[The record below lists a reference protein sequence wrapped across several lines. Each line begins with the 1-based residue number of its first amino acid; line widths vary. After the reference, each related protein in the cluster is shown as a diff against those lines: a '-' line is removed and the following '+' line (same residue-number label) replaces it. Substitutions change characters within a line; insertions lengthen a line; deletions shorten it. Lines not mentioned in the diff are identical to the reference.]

1 MVKFLLQRP
10 VAVIMSTIAFI
21 VLGIVA
27 SFRLPVSLMPEID
40 IPEITVHYTWDNASI
55 NEVENTLTSG
65 LRGQLQQIPK
75 LTEIQSES
83 KEGSGLITMKFE
95 YGTSL
100 DYAFIEVNQK
110 VDACV
115 NSFPKEVQRPT
126 IIKASTSDLPVFYIN
141 INLKE
146 YDSEEKFLEFCE
158 FTDAVLKKRLEQ
170 LPDVAMADISG
181 MYSPELYIFPDE
193 AKLRSLKI
201 TQDQLKSA
209 IDNNNQVSGSLAVKD
224 GYYQYSISFASQITS
239 PEELENVYLNING
252 RLLQIK
258 DIARSGIRP
267 REKRGIFFNG
277 AKQSLC
283 LAVIKQS
290 NARMSEM
297 KEKVTGLLDQ
307 FREEYPDVEFSVSR
321 DQAQLLN
328 YSIDNLVQSLWQG
341 ILLAIVAMLFFLQDA
356 RSPVIIAISI
366 PVSVIICM
374 LFFQLIGISINTIS
388 LSGLILGVGMMVD
401 NSIITIDNINQHRMR
416 GKSLFQ
422 ACLDGTNEII
432 TPLLSSVLTTCAIFV
447 PLIFMSGIAGALFY
461 DQAMAVA
468 IGLFVSLAV
477 SITIVPVVF
486 HLLFIHAKEGKVTR
500 FIRQISFKHLEN
512 YYTNIFHFIFHHRL
526 IAMSGCFT
534 ILVLGFVLAL
544 QLRLER
550 MPTIDTNEMILRVDW
565 NSSIHI
571 DENEHRVKDIIE
583 RFSNKC
589 EEISCHT
596 GEKMFF
602 LNREKNQ
609 NINEAEFYIRTLH
622 AEELKQVISSIREYV
637 KADYP
642 GAKVDITKVDNLFEQ
657 LFKDNDVPLV
667 VYLSGESRRGG
678 PELDSVN
685 TFIEYLDSIMP
696 TLQLDKPSTS
706 ERIVVEILPDRLA
719 LYKVNQGALINVL
732 EKNISKMNIGKL
744 NTGSRYVPIVITGEE
759 KTILDIIRSSFV
771 SNSDQL
777 DIPVSALTRM
787 ERKLD
792 YKSIIGRKEGVV
804 VPLNIYHIDDS
815 TEQIIQT
822 IKKEAGNRNL
832 NTTFDGQYF
841 SGQETL
847 WEMVVV
853 VIVAILMLYFILAAQ
868 FESLTLPIILLVE
881 IPLDVAFTLLILWLS
896 GISLNLMSMIGI
908 VVMSGIVI
916 NDSILKIDTII
927 RLQRSGLA
935 LEEAIHEGGVRRLKP
950 ILMTSLTTIF
960 ALVPMLWGNDIG
972 TQLQR
977 PMSITLIAGMTVGT
991 FVSLFI
997 IPLFYYYLERIFIS
1011 RKK

>member
-1 MVKFLLQRP
+1 M
-10 VAVIMSTIAFI
+10 
-21 VLGIVA
+21 
-27 SFRLPVSLMPEID
+27 
-40 IPEITVHYTWDNASI
+40 
-55 NEVENTLTSG
+55 
-65 LRGQLQQIPK
+65 
-75 LTEIQSES
+75 
-83 KEGSGLITMKFE
+83 
-95 YGTSL
+95 
-100 DYAFIEVNQK
+100 
-110 VDACV
+110 
-115 NSFPKEVQRPT
+115 
-126 IIKASTSDLPVFYIN
+126 
-141 INLKE
+141 
-146 YDSEEKFLEFCE
+146 
-158 FTDAVLKKRLEQ
+158 
-170 LPDVAMADISG
+170 
-181 MYSPELYIFPDE
+181 
-193 AKLRSLKI
+193 
-201 TQDQLKSA
+201 
-209 IDNNNQVSGSLAVKD
+209 
-224 GYYQYSISFASQITS
+224 
-239 PEELENVYLNING
+239 
-252 RLLQIK
+252 
-258 DIARSGIRP
+258 
-267 REKRGIFFNG
+267 
-277 AKQSLC
+277 
-283 LAVIKQS
+283 
-290 NARMSEM
+290 
-297 KEKVTGLLDQ
+297 
-307 FREEYPDVEFSVSR
+307 

-486 HLLFIHAKEGKVTR
+486 HLLFIHAKEGKATR

-822 IKKEAGNRNL
+822 IKKKPV
-832 NTTFDGQYF
+832 T
-841 SGQETL
+841 
-847 WEMVVV
+847 
-853 VIVAILMLYFILAAQ
+853 
-868 FESLTLPIILLVE
+868 
-881 IPLDVAFTLLILWLS
+881 
-896 GISLNLMSMIGI
+896 GI
-908 VVMSGIVI
+908 
-916 NDSILKIDTII
+916 
-927 RLQRSGLA
+927 
-935 LEEAIHEGGVRRLKP
+935 
-950 ILMTSLTTIF
+950 
-960 ALVPMLWGNDIG
+960 
-972 TQLQR
+972 
-977 PMSITLIAGMTVGT
+977 
-991 FVSLFI
+991 
-997 IPLFYYYLERIFIS
+997 
-1011 RKK
+1011 

>member
-1 MVKFLLQRP
+1 M
-10 VAVIMSTIAFI
+10 I
-21 VLGIVA
+21 G
-27 SFRLPVSLMPEID
+27 
-40 IPEITVHYTWDNASI
+40 
-55 NEVENTLTSG
+55 
-65 LRGQLQQIPK
+65 
-75 LTEIQSES
+75 
-83 KEGSGLITMKFE
+83 
-95 YGTSL
+95 
-100 DYAFIEVNQK
+100 
-110 VDACV
+110 
-115 NSFPKEVQRPT
+115 
-126 IIKASTSDLPVFYIN
+126 
-141 INLKE
+141 
-146 YDSEEKFLEFCE
+146 
-158 FTDAVLKKRLEQ
+158 
-170 LPDVAMADISG
+170 
-181 MYSPELYIFPDE
+181 
-193 AKLRSLKI
+193 
-201 TQDQLKSA
+201 
-209 IDNNNQVSGSLAVKD
+209 
-224 GYYQYSISFASQITS
+224 
-239 PEELENVYLNING
+239 
-252 RLLQIK
+252 
-258 DIARSGIRP
+258 
-267 REKRGIFFNG
+267 
-277 AKQSLC
+277 C
-283 LAVIKQS
+283 LAV
-290 NARMSEM
+290 
-297 KEKVTGLLDQ
+297 
-307 FREEYPDVEFSVSR
+307 
-321 DQAQLLN
+321 
-328 YSIDNLVQSLWQG
+328 
-341 ILLAIVAMLFFLQDA
+341 
-356 RSPVIIAISI
+356 
-366 PVSVIICM
+366 
-374 LFFQLIGISINTIS
+374 
-388 LSGLILGVGMMVD
+388 
-401 NSIITIDNINQHRMR
+401 
-416 GKSLFQ
+416 
-422 ACLDGTNEII
+422 
-432 TPLLSSVLTTCAIFV
+432 
-447 PLIFMSGIAGALFY
+447 
-461 DQAMAVA
+461 
-468 IGLFVSLAV
+468 
-477 SITIVPVVF
+477 
-486 HLLFIHAKEGKVTR
+486 
-500 FIRQISFKHLEN
+500 
-512 YYTNIFHFIFHHRL
+512 
-526 IAMSGCFT
+526 
-534 ILVLGFVLAL
+534 LVLGFVLAF

-550 MPTIDTNEMILRVDW
+550 MPTIDTNEIILRVDW

-571 DENEHRVKDIIE
+571 DENEHRVEDIIK
-583 RFSNKC
+583 RFSDKC
-589 EEISCHT
+589 EEISCHA

-622 AEELKQVISSIREYV
+622 AEELEKVISSIREHV
-637 KADYP
+637 KANFP
-642 GAKVDITKVDNLFEQ
+642 MAKVDIAKVDNLFEQ

-685 TFIEYLDSIMP
+685 TFIEYLDSLMP

-719 LYKVNQGALINVL
+719 LYKVSQGTLINVL

-771 SNSDQL
+771 SNNDQL

-787 ERKLD
+787 EKKLD

-804 VPLNIYHIDDS
+804 VPLNVYHVGDS

-822 IKKEAGNRNL
+822 IKTEAGNRNL

-881 IPLDVAFTLLILWLS
+881 IPLDVAFTILILWLS

-935 LEEAIHEGGVRRLKP
+935 LEDAIHEGGVRRLKP

>member
-1 MVKFLLQRP
+1 MVRFLLQRP

-55 NEVENTLTSG
+55 NEVENTLTAG

-83 KEGSGLITMKFE
+83 KEGNGLITMKFE

-110 VDACV
+110 VDASV

-126 IIKASTSDLPVFYIN
+126 IITASTSDLPVFYIN

-146 YDSEEKFLEFCE
+146 NDSEEKFLEFCE

-170 LPDVAMADISG
+170 LPDVAMVDISG

-201 TQDQLKSA
+201 TQNDLKSA
-209 IDNNNQVSGSLAVKD
+209 IDNSNQVSGSLSVKD
-224 GYYQYSISFASQITS
+224 GYYQYSISFASQIMS
-239 PEELENVYLNING
+239 SEELQEVYLNING

-258 DIARSGIRP
+258 DVAQVGIRP

-277 AKQSLC
+277 DKQSLC

-290 NARMSEM
+290 NARMSDM
-297 KEKVTGLLDQ
+297 KEKVTKLLDQ
-307 FREEYPDVEFSVSR
+307 FREEYSDVEFSVSR
-321 DQAQLLN
+321 DQALLLN
-328 YSIDNLVQSLWQG
+328 YSIDNLAQSLWQG
-341 ILLAIVAMLFFLQDA
+341 ILLAIVSMLFFLRDA
-356 RSPVIIAISI
+356 RSPLIIAISI
-366 PVSVIICM
+366 PVSVVISM

-422 ACLDGTNEII
+422 SCLDGTNEII

-461 DQAMAVA
+461 DQAMAVS

-486 HLLFIHAKEGKVTR
+486 HLLFRRAKEGRVTR
-500 FIRQISFKHLEN
+500 FIQRISFKHLDT
-512 YYTNIFHFIFHHRL
+512 YYTNIFNFIFRHRRTAVASCL
-526 IAMSGCFT
+526 IT
-534 ILVLGFVLAL
+534 LVLGTIIATRLH
-544 QLRLER
+544 LER
-550 MPTIDTNEMILRVDW
+550 MPAIETNEMILRIDW
-565 NSSIHI
+565 NASIHM
-571 DENEHRVKDIIE
+571 DENEKRVKDIIA
-583 RFSNKC
+583 RFGNKC

-609 NINEAEFYIRTLH
+609 NINEAEFYIRTRDFRDLEH
-622 AEELKQVISSIREYV
+622 TITSIREYI
-637 KADYP
+637 KLDYP
-642 GAKVDITKVDNLFEQ
+642 VAKVDIAKVDNLFEQ
-657 LFKDNDVPLV
+657 LFKDDDVPLI
-667 VYLSGESRRGG
+667 VYLSGESRRGSV
-678 PELDSVN
+678 ELDSVN
-685 TFIEYLDSIMP
+685 LFIEHLDSLMP
-696 TLQLDKPSTS
+696 GLQLNKPSTS

-719 LYKVNQGALINVL
+719 LYKVNQSSLINIL

-771 SNSDQL
+771 SNNDQL
-777 DIPVSALTRM
+777 DIPVSALTRI
-787 ERKLD
+787 EKELD

-804 VPLNIYHIDDS
+804 VPINIYNVGDS
-815 TEQIIQT
+815 TAQIIQT
-822 IKKEAGNRNL
+822 IKQEAGSRNL
-832 NTTFDGQYF
+832 NTIFDGQYF
-841 SGQETL
+841 SGKETL
-847 WEMVVV
+847 WEMVMV

-868 FESLTLPIILLVE
+868 FESLTLPLILLIE
-881 IPLDVAFTLLILWLS
+881 IPLDVAFTVLILWIS

-927 RLQRSGLA
+927 RLQRSGLP

-977 PMSITLIAGMTVGT
+977 PMSITLISGMTIGT

-1011 RKK
+1011 RKQ

>member
-1 MVKFLLQRP
+1 MTK
-10 VAVIMSTIAFI
+10 AF
-21 VLGIVA
+21 
-27 SFRLPVSLMPEID
+27 P
-40 IPEITVHYTWDNASI
+40 
-55 NEVENTLTSG
+55 
-65 LRGQLQQIPK
+65 
-75 LTEIQSES
+75 
-83 KEGSGLITMKFE
+83 
-95 YGTSL
+95 
-100 DYAFIEVNQK
+100 
-110 VDACV
+110 
-115 NSFPKEVQRPT
+115 
-126 IIKASTSDLPVFYIN
+126 
-141 INLKE
+141 
-146 YDSEEKFLEFCE
+146 
-158 FTDAVLKKRLEQ
+158 
-170 LPDVAMADISG
+170 
-181 MYSPELYIFPDE
+181 
-193 AKLRSLKI
+193 
-201 TQDQLKSA
+201 
-209 IDNNNQVSGSLAVKD
+209 
-224 GYYQYSISFASQITS
+224 
-239 PEELENVYLNING
+239 
-252 RLLQIK
+252 
-258 DIARSGIRP
+258 
-267 REKRGIFFNG
+267 
-277 AKQSLC
+277 
-283 LAVIKQS
+283 
-290 NARMSEM
+290 
-297 KEKVTGLLDQ
+297 
-307 FREEYPDVEFSVSR
+307 
-321 DQAQLLN
+321 
-328 YSIDNLVQSLWQG
+328 
-341 ILLAIVAMLFFLQDA
+341 
-356 RSPVIIAISI
+356 
-366 PVSVIICM
+366 
-374 LFFQLIGISINTIS
+374 
-388 LSGLILGVGMMVD
+388 
-401 NSIITIDNINQHRMR
+401 
-416 GKSLFQ
+416 
-422 ACLDGTNEII
+422 
-432 TPLLSSVLTTCAIFV
+432 
-447 PLIFMSGIAGALFY
+447 
-461 DQAMAVA
+461 
-468 IGLFVSLAV
+468 
-477 SITIVPVVF
+477 
-486 HLLFIHAKEGKVTR
+486 
-500 FIRQISFKHLEN
+500 
-512 YYTNIFHFIFHHRL
+512 
-526 IAMSGCFT
+526 
-534 ILVLGFVLAL
+534 
-544 QLRLER
+544 
-550 MPTIDTNEMILRVDW
+550 
-565 NSSIHI
+565 
-571 DENEHRVKDIIE
+571 
-583 RFSNKC
+583 
-589 EEISCHT
+589 
-596 GEKMFF
+596 
-602 LNREKNQ
+602 
-609 NINEAEFYIRTLH
+609 
-622 AEELKQVISSIREYV
+622 EELKQVISSIREYV

-916 NDSILKIDTII
+916 NDSIFKIDTII